1 MKSIK
6 TKERK
11 IVFFFT
17 LFIFLLSSCTTQ
29 RNVEYFRDKN
39 KDTITFDEAV
49 IEDYKLKSD
58 DELFIQISSL
68 DDAASNIFTGTRVQ
82 QSMQI
87 GALQPYG
94 ASLLSYTIDKE
105 GYLLL
110 PVIGKLLVIDK
121 TLAEVSAMIKESL
134 TNVLSQP
141 VVSLK
146 LVNRYVSVMGE
157 VQNPGHF
164 AYAQDKLTIPDA
176 ISMAGDITEYGDR
189 KEVVLIRN
197 EKEKNIRIIMDL
209 TKSDILA
216 SKYYYIRPND
226 IIYIKPLRK
235 KFWGLRQ
242 FPYTVIFSTLT
253 TALLIYNVMQ

>member
-1 MKSIK
+1 MKSINAE
-6 TKERK
+6 ERK
-11 IVFFFT
+11 IVLFFT
-17 LFIFLLSSCTTQ
+17 LFIFFLSSCTTQ
-29 RNVEYFRDKN
+29 RNVEYFQNKN
-39 KDTITFDEAV
+39 KGTKSFNEAI

-82 QSMQI
+82 QSIQI
-87 GALQPYG
+87 GSLQPYG
-94 ASLLSYTIDKE
+94 ASLLSYTVDKE
-105 GYLLL
+105 GYLHL

-121 TLAEVSAMIKESL
+121 TLADVSSMIKESL

-146 LVNRYVSVMGE
+146 LVNRYVSVLGE
-157 VQNPGHF
+157 VQYPGHF
-164 AYAQDKLTIPDA
+164 AYAKDKLTIPDA
-176 ISMAGDITEYGDR
+176 LSLAGDITEYGNR

-197 EKEKNIRIIMDL
+197 EKGKNIRIIIDI

-216 SKYYYIRPND
+216 SEYYYIRPND

-253 TALLIYNVMQ
+253 TVLLIYNVMK